1 VSELPS
7 GWVVTIFD
15 DVISS
20 MTNGLNGTQNKD
32 GIGIPVSRIETI
44 SHQFIDFNKIGYI
57 SDYDANKIE
66 NFKLNENDI
75 LFSHIN
81 SPIHL
86 GKTAIYNSERELY
99 HGVNLLRISLNEAVE
114 PRLFNYYC
122 KYIRALGVFS
132 SQAQHAVNQSSLNQ
146 KKLGKFEIVL
156 PPKNEQIRIA
166 DKLDSI
172 LAKVN
177 KAQERL
183 EKIPGILKRFRQS
196 VLAAATSGEL
206 TREWRESRSNNI
218 NHDFLAYAIEDYDS
232 KPLPELPPDWIFIPF
247 EHAAD
252 IKSNLVDP
260 KLTPDAV
267 HLAPNHIEQNT
278 GKILEKATV
287 ADDGVTSS
295 KHKFFSGQIIYSKIR
310 PYLNKVCLVD
320 FDGVCSA
327 DMYPIEAKSNTKYL
341 LYFMLS
347 EMFLH
352 WTSQQQGRVVLPKIN
367 QKALNKIPVA
377 FPPEDE
383 QLEIVRRIDELL
395 SRANTVEKNFVA
407 AKGWFDRVNQ
417 SVLAKAFRGE
427 LVPQD
432 SNDES
437 ASELLERIKSVVV
450 GKAKKKPA
458 AKPKAASIKEVI
470 IDDQRIRD
478 EVQQLESFAIDLD
491 AGNHDLSDSLRVSY
505 QAEIQKAQE
514 LLVDAKF
521 SVEQFR
527 SITEFKGGYD
537 ELKALIMNL
546 LKGIPSVSEPLLA
559 IESWDEKSG
568 DYLMRLVKQK

>member
-1 VSELPS
+1 MSELPS

-183 EKIPGILKRFRQS
+183 EKIPGVLKRFRQS

-206 TREWRESRSNNI
+206 TREWRELNGISRTWKTVKMASIVSKIEAGKNI
-218 NHDFLAYAIEDYDS
+218 KCNERPPNENELGIVKISAVTWGFYDEEQSKTLTDNSLFLESRRVKVGDFLI
-232 KPLPELPPDWIFIPF
+232 
-247 EHAAD
+247 
-252 IKSNLVDP
+252 
-260 KLTPDAV
+260 
-267 HLAPNHIEQNT
+267 
-278 GKILEKATV
+278 
-287 ADDGVTSS
+287 
-295 KHKFFSGQIIYSKIR
+295 
-310 PYLNKVCLVD
+310 
-320 FDGVCSA
+320 
-327 DMYPIEAKSNTKYL
+327 
-341 LYFMLS
+341 
-347 EMFLH
+347 
-352 WTSQQQGRVVLPKIN
+352 
-367 QKALNKIPVA
+367 
-377 FPPEDE
+377 
-383 QLEIVRRIDELL
+383 
-395 SRANTVEKNFVA
+395 SRANTIDLLGMPVIVHKVTKNLMLSDKVLRLVMPERSKDWLDIFLRSPLGRREIQSRATGNQESMRNIGQQALLDIDILLPETNEQGEIVHLATSLFSHANIVEKQYLS
-407 AKGWFDRVNQ
+407 AKKLIGKINE
-417 SVLAKAFRGE
+417 SILTKAFRGE
-427 LVPQD
+427 LVEQNPA
-432 SNDES
+432 DEP
-437 ASELLERIKSVVV
+437 ADKLLERIKRQQLEAP
-450 GKAKKKPA
+450 KATRQARKPA
-458 AKPKAASIKEVI
+458 AKVTPSVDVVENDVELARPESEILALLKKTSSELSA
-470 IDDQRIRD
+470 
-478 EVQQLESFAIDLD
+478 QQIMDKLTEKTFEQVDALFTELKRLLD
-491 AGNHDLSDSLRVSY
+491 ANAVVKVGSDE
-505 QAEIQKAQE
+505 ACTFKAI
-514 LLVDAKF
+514 K
-521 SVEQFR
+521 R
-527 SITEFKGGYD
+527 
-537 ELKALIMNL
+537 
-546 LKGIPSVSEPLLA
+546 
-559 IESWDEKSG
+559 
-568 DYLMRLVKQK
+568 